1 MPAPMIKQAPCG
13 AGSGW
18 RLASAA
24 AWLLLL
30 VSGGQVVAQP
40 VDTKTPIDTRAPIDT
55 SVFVLPDD
63 DAEADASP
71 PLPSEPLV
79 AKPLT
84 SADLPPANPL
94 FGRLPRLGSLPR
106 VSVAFS
112 RDWRAGRNEYRAIV
126 EREALAHG
134 VPPSLVD
141 AVMSVESRYNPA
153 SIGMDGEIG
162 LMQVMPPTA
171 RMLGFTGTLAELA
184 VPEVNIRYGAKYLAG
199 AWRLAGGDLCTAAMK
214 YRAGHGETRFSFLSV
229 DYCIRVRG
237 HLAAQGVPVTGSV
250 PQPTFGSSSRGGA
263 QPRGRSI
270 SGPSTINFVALNTRL
285 RALTDRRTPHA
296 SN

>member
-1 MPAPMIKQAPCG
+1 MPASMITQVHCG
-13 AGSGW
+13 DGSRW
-18 RLASAA
+18 RLVLAA
-24 AWLLLL
+24 AWLLLVL
-30 VSGGQVVAQP
+30 SGDQVAAQP
-40 VDTKTPIDTRAPIDT
+40 DDKQRDNTKAPINT
-55 SVFVLPDD
+55 SVFALPDD
-63 DAEADASP
+63 DADASS
-71 PLPSEPLV
+71 LPASQPLV
-79 AKPLT
+79 PRSLT
-84 SADLPPANPL
+84 AADLPPANPL
-94 FGRLPRLGSLPR
+94 FGRVPRTSI
-106 VSVAFS
+106 AFS

-126 EREALAHG
+126 EREALAFG

-229 DYCIRVRG
+229 EYCNRVRG
-237 HLAAQGVPVTGSV
+237 HLAAHGVPVTGSV
-250 PQPTFGSSSRGGA
+250 PQPTFGNRGGA
-263 QPRGRSI
+263 QPRSRSI
-270 SGPSTINFVALNTRL
+270 SGAGTIDFAALNTRL
-285 RALTDRRTPHA
+285 RALTDRRTPPA